1 MTKQIPLQQ
10 LKINTNRI
18 ELLNNMNIYSVRDLV
33 LHFPYRYESIEETP
47 LIDNEKVIIEGVLID
62 EPKIFYKG
70 RLSRLSFQILYKQ
83 EVYKVTLFNRHFLKK
98 NMTKEMPLTIIGKY
112 NSKTK
117 SITASDLRLK
127 PLDEISGI
135 TPIYSLKEGITQ
147 KSFQGYVKKALNFY
161 HGHIQDEVPTNLLIK
176 HHLIHKELALNLIH
190 FPSNNDDVKEALRYL
205 KYEEFL
211 RFQLTMQ
218 YIKLSRKDNLGIKKQ
233 FNRQTLDEFIAQ
245 LPFELTFDQEQA
257 ALEVINDLQKETM
270 MYRFVQGDVGSGK
283 TVVGA
288 IGLYANYLAGYQG
301 AMMAPTEILA
311 TQHYRSLIKL
321 FKKIDINIALLTGH

>member
-176 HHLIHKELALNLIH
+176 HH
-190 FPSNNDDVKEALRYL
+190 
-205 KYEEFL
+205 
-211 RFQLTMQ
+211 
-218 YIKLSRKDNLGIKKQ
+218 
-233 FNRQTLDEFIAQ
+233 
-245 LPFELTFDQEQA
+245 
-257 ALEVINDLQKETM
+257 
-270 MYRFVQGDVGSGK
+270 
-283 TVVGA
+283 
-288 IGLYANYLAGYQG
+288 
-301 AMMAPTEILA
+301 
-311 TQHYRSLIKL
+311 
-321 FKKIDINIALLTGH
+321 

>member
-127 PLDEISGI
+127 PVSYTHL
-135 TPIYSLKEGITQ
+135 TL
-147 KSFQGYVKKALNFY
+147 
-161 HGHIQDEVPTNLLIK
+161 PTIC
-176 HHLIHKELALNLIH
+176 
-190 FPSNNDDVKEALRYL
+190 SV
-205 KYEEFL
+205 
-211 RFQLTMQ
+211 
-218 YIKLSRKDNLGIKKQ
+218 
-233 FNRQTLDEFIAQ
+233 
-245 LPFELTFDQEQA
+245 
-257 ALEVINDLQKETM
+257 
-270 MYRFVQGDVGSGK
+270 
-283 TVVGA
+283 
-288 IGLYANYLAGYQG
+288 
-301 AMMAPTEILA
+301 
-311 TQHYRSLIKL
+311 
-321 FKKIDINIALLTGH
+321 